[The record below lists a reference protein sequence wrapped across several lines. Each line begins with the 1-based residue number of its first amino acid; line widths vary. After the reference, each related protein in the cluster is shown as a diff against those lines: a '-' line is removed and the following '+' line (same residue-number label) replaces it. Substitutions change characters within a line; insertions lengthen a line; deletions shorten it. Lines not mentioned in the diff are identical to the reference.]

1 MNDEFNKLLNS
12 ISKTNKIGHAFLFE
26 VDDDYSTDK
35 SIYFIKKI
43 LEKDID
49 DRNKLEDIYRRID
62 NNVFEDLKIIRSL
75 DNTIKK
81 EQIIELK
88 SEFKNKS
95 LNSIKR
101 FYIIE
106 YAEYLNPAA
115 ANSLLKFLEEP
126 DDEIIAIL
134 VTKNIYS
141 VLETIISRC
150 QTVNLNRYVTRVD
163 NDSFY
168 EALKYIKIYENN
180 GNRAVAYL
188 SELYNLKIED
198 IKKYIESWL
207 LIYKNILDILLNK
220 ESSNSSD
227 FIEEYREIS
236 TKNKIENIIKK
247 IKKVEKMEKLIN
259 SNVNVRVV
267 LDQLFID

>member
-1 MNDEFNKLLNS
+1 MNDEFDKLLSS
-12 ISKTNKIGHAFLFE
+12 ISRTNKIGHAFLFE

-35 SIYFIKKI
+35 AICFIKKI

-49 DRNKLEDIYRRID
+49 DKSKLEDIYIRID
-62 NNVFEDLKIIRSL
+62 NNVFEDIKIISSS
-75 DNTIKK
+75 DDTIKK

-95 LNSIKR
+95 LNFGKR

-106 YAEYLNPAA
+106 YAEHLNSAA

-126 DDEIIAIL
+126 DDEIVAIL
-134 VTKNIYS
+134 ITKNIHS

-150 QTVNLNRYVTRVD
+150 QIVNLNRYITHVD
-163 NDSFY
+163 NDTLS

-180 GNRAVAYL
+180 GYKAVAYL
-188 SELYNLKIED
+188 SELYNLKAEN
-198 IKKYIESWL
+198 IKKYIDSWL
-207 LIYKNILDILLNK
+207 IIYKNVLNVLLNK
-220 ESSNSSD
+220 EVSNDSD
-227 FIEEYREIS
+227 FIVDYKEIAD
-236 TKNKIENIIKK
+236 KNKIETIIEK

-259 SNVNVRVV
+259 SNVNVRVI